1 MAHPQKAPLRSL
13 TAFERAVME
22 QVARSQTEPAAHV
35 ARAQVL
41 LAVADGASFADAARA
56 IGRRSGRG
64 VTPLVARFNRLGLAA
79 LERQPGGGAVKQY
92 RDAERERILREF
104 QRTPDRERDGT
115 ATWSLQT
122 LQRVLRQAPDGLPA
136 VSTFTIFCTLH
147 EAGYTFQNNRTWCQ
161 TGTVRRKRRAGVV
174 TVTDPLAE
182 EKGDGS
188 SEPIP

>member
-1 MAHPQKAPLRSL
+1 M
-13 TAFERAVME
+13 
-22 QVARSQTEPAAHV
+22 
-35 ARAQVL
+35 
-41 LAVADGASFADAARA
+41 
-56 IGRRSGRG
+56 
-64 VTPLVARFNRLGLAA
+64 VARFNRLGLAA